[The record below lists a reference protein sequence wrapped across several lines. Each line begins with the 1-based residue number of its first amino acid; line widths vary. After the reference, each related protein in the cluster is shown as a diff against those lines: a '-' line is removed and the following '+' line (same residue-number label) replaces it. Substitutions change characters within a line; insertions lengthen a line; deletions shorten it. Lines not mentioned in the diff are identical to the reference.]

1 MTFRILPVATL
12 RVARITQRDKMLGR
26 PRRHSHCFA
35 PGCRLVTAGDV
46 NMVSADYMGHPVQA
60 SLGAMNR
67 KEDELRITRVVQE
80 ERPSLCLHV
89 HQRPS
94 RCSLRQRSQQCS
106 GLTPRRSPGGQRQGS
121 SRPSGHSAATGGTGR
136 PRFVPSWRASRSS
149 ARNEAVAAA
158 WLSPGQR
165 CAPSRR
171 PHKATSVNSLGGST
185 PAVRTPHRGARLA
198 FDAMRGLRP
207 VKSPGSIR
215 PPRSDDRETDG
226 SKSL

>member
-1 MTFRILPVATL
+1 MRRCVSLESRSVTRCWGT
-12 RVARITQRDKMLGR
+12 

-35 PGCRLVTAGDV
+35 PGCRLVTAGDG

-60 SLGAMNR
+60 SLGATNR
-67 KEDELRITRVVQE
+67 KEEEVRITRLVQE

-94 RCSLRQRSQQCS
+94 RCSLRRRSQQCS
-106 GLTPRRSPGGQRQGS
+106 GLTPRQLPGGQRQES
-121 SRPSGHSAATGGTGR
+121 SRLSGHSAATAATGR
-136 PRFVPSWRASRSS
+136 PRSVPSWRGSRSS
-149 ARNEAVAAA
+149 ARSEAVAAA

-171 PHKATSVNSLGGST
+171 PRRATSVNSLGGST
-185 PAVRTPHRGARLA
+185 PAVSTPHRGARFA
-198 FDAMRGLRP
+198 FDVMRGLRP

-215 PPRSDDRETDG
+215 PLRSDDRETEE
-226 SKSL
+226 SKLL